1 MSASIA
7 QLHSWRRGFFGTP
20 RFACSGYARRSWRLA
35 ATRAAPRRLSCATAY
50 FHHRCDLLGRSRPL
64 ASYGAKFPAS
74 DLVLRKS
81 LVLPP
86 IAILPPSMRSNTTES
101 LSFAP
106 NLSVAARSPSFLRA
120 ISSSVSLSSSRL
132 LQFCRPQCART
143 PPETLSAFGKIS
155 RVSMGEQWVD

>member
-86 IAILPPSMRSNTTES
+86 IAILPPSMRSNTS
-101 LSFAP
+101 AFGRCQSHRNFYL
-106 NLSVAARSPSFLRA
+106 AAWGH
-120 ISSSVSLSSSRL
+120 SSSTFVRCRMHNLIRGRCLTAVAKISCALSRL
-132 LQFCRPQCART
+132 LPA
-143 PPETLSAFGKIS
+143 
-155 RVSMGEQWVD
+155 